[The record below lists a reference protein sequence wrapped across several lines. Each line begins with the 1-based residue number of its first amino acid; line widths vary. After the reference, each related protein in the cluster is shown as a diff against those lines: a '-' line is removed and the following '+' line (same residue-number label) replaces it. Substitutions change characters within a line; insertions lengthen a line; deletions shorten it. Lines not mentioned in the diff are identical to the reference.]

1 MKKIEIEN
9 IINNLTELKKFSN
22 NLDYNTSVV
31 INKTINNIIPVLNKE
46 YQRMDDEKITINCP
60 RYIFS

>member
-46 YQRMDDEKITINCP
+46 YQRMDD
-60 RYIFS
+60 